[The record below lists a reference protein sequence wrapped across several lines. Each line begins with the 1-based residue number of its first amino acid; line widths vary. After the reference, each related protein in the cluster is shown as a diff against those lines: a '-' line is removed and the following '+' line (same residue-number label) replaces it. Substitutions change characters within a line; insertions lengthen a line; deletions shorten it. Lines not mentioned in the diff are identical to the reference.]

1 MHEVNEEQ
9 APERLSIPLR
19 SGRSSTEQE
28 LTRYSFDLILF
39 PRYLEDNM
47 AERVSVKIN
56 TKKSQNG
63 DVMALYEDAQSNPH
77 PLVAQ
82 LKADEQGVLTDSD
95 DLYRAIH
102 SAFEAHAGDSRYI
115 GFTRYG
121 RPPYAPLF
129 ALAIL
134 YQKHGRGL

>member
-47 AERVSVKIN
+47 AERVSVKIY
-56 TKKSQNG
+56 TGKGREG
-63 DVMALYEDAQSNPH
+63 DVMARMKML
-77 PLVAQ
+77 
-82 LKADEQGVLTDSD
+82 
-95 DLYRAIH
+95 
-102 SAFEAHAGDSRYI
+102 SRTH
-115 GFTRYG
+115 TRWS
-121 RPPYAPLF
+121 PN
-129 ALAIL
+129 
-134 YQKHGRGL
+134 